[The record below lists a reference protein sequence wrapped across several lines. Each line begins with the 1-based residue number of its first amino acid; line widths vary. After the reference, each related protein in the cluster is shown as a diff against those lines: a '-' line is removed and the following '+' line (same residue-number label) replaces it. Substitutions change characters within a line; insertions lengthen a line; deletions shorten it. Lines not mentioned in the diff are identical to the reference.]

1 LLNFLLS
8 DLALLKHEATRR
20 TDHLKIDVAGAFTNS
35 IWQESLTNIDLC
47 EDLRTIHPRYNVD
60 HNALEIISVNG
71 KSLARNI
78 ILFPK
83 AWDIFNHFRRAAI
96 INKVQFAHRGL
107 LLANFDQLL
116 DSFFVGLFRCCS
128 LPWIRQFII
137 LDSGVPIEPEVRRN
151 IQNVKRKVILEECFV
166 IHQTLH
172 RFDVRLIRQVLQI
185 VNQEVELGCEDH
197 VRHQVE
203 DNLPFKVLL
212 RLYLIV
218 ERVELDHSVHKQI
231 DLPND
236 RLIDI
241 VEFGFKRNL
250 QFLALLIRLKT
261 QQLHVV
267 VSERALELFN
277 ELLERVLAVR
287 KLRFYE
293 EYLLMENLAQHQDRL
308 ARLFLLL
315 LHSVEILL
323 C

>member
-1 LLNFLLS
+1 
-8 DLALLKHEATRR
+8 
-20 TDHLKIDVAGAFTNS
+20 
-35 IWQESLTNIDLC
+35 
-47 EDLRTIHPRYNVD
+47 
-60 HNALEIISVNG
+60 
-71 KSLARNI
+71 
-78 ILFPK
+78 
-83 AWDIFNHFRRAAI
+83 
-96 INKVQFAHRGL
+96 
-107 LLANFDQLL
+107 
-116 DSFFVGLFRCCS
+116 
-128 LPWIRQFII
+128 
-137 LDSGVPIEPEVRRN
+137 
-151 IQNVKRKVILEECFV
+151 
-166 IHQTLH
+166 
-172 RFDVRLIRQVLQI
+172 
-185 VNQEVELGCEDH
+185 
-197 VRHQVE
+197 
-203 DNLPFKVLL
+203 
-212 RLYLIV
+212 LIV

-250 QFLALLIRLKT
+250 QFLALLIRLNT